1 MGETYMAKHK
11 KRMGKPAK
19 ILLWFI
25 ATIVVIAAAALIF
38 VNVYIGKSKA
48 VIEGN
53 VQLAVLDENVTVTR
67 DENGVP
73 HLDAKS
79 DADLYRAQGYVHAQ
93 DRLFQM
99 DLARRQA
106 SGRLSEV
113 VGAKAIDTDKQFRTF
128 SLRNAAEKSFDTYS
142 DDAKQVLGWYA
153 DGVNAFIEEVKGNG
167 KLSYEFK
174 LLGYE
179 PEQWTP
185 IDSLTIGKYM
195 AYDLGGK
202 WTPQAMR
209 HWALNN
215 YSEEKAQDL
224 FITYPENAESIM
236 EANLKNPV
244 QVTGQ
249 FDPGLLPHEFNG
261 SNNWV
266 VSGDKT
272 KSGMPLLADD
282 PHLGLSTPSI
292 WHQIHLKSPEQN
304 VSGVIFAGIPGII
317 LGHNEKVAWGVT
329 NVGPDVQDLYIEIPN
344 PDDPTQFQ
352 YDDEWEQAEVRDE
365 TISVKGEKDV
375 PFEVLVTRHGPII
388 TDVIYKDEKPDAV
401 FSMQWTALE
410 PSNELEAI
418 MDLNKADDWESFET
432 ALEAFSA
439 PAQNFVFASTDG
451 TIAFKANGKIPI
463 RKKGDAQ
470 LPVPG
475 NSSEY
480 GWDGYVPY
488 DELPTVVNPKE
499 GFIATAN
506 NEVVDEKYPYHITK
520 FWAQPYRYERI
531 AGVLRDGDD
540 FTADDMMKLQM
551 DQKNLHAGEFLDS
564 LIGSIEKMD
573 RKGRYK
579 EVLAQMK
586 DWDQVDSVDASQPL
600 VFHKLMKQLPMTM
613 FASDMPADVYEFMP
627 GKPQLTDQF
636 LRNAYAGDPSTW
648 VEEYGGVDQ
657 WVYDAFEKTMA
668 SLKED
673 YGDKSEKWQWGDF
686 HQLVFPHPLSSAS
699 PILARFL
706 DPQKQPVGGSG
717 ITVQAASFKDDG
729 SANHGASWR
738 FVADLDD
745 LSKAYHIV
753 GPGQSGHVKSQWF
766 HDQADDWVRGDF
778 HETIL
783 EGDVKDGNVLT
794 LEAK

>member
-1 MGETYMAKHK
+1 MAKRAQHK

-19 ILLWFI
+19 IFLWI
-25 ATIVVIAAAALIF
+25 LATLIVIAAAALIF
-38 VNVYIGKSKA
+38 VNVYIAKSKPIIDGKA
-48 VIEGN
+48 
-53 VQLAVLDENVTVTR
+53 QLTVLDENVTVTR

-128 SLRNAAEKSFDTYS
+128 SLRNAAEKSFDTYG
-142 DDAKQVLGWYA
+142 DDAKQVLEWYA
-153 DGVNAFIEEVKGNG
+153 DGVNEFIEEVKDNG

-179 PEQWTP
+179 PEPWTP
-185 IDSLTIGKYM
+185 IDSLIIGKYM

-209 HWALNN
+209 HWALNE
-215 YSEEKAQDL
+215 YSEEKAMDL

-236 EANLKNPV
+236 EANRKNPV
-244 QVTGQ
+244 QVAGQ

-272 KSGMPLLADD
+272 KSGKPLLADD

-329 NVGPDVQDLYIEIPN
+329 NVGPDVQDLYIETPN

-352 YDDEWEQAEVRDE
+352 YDGEWEQAEVRDE
-365 TISVKGEKDV
+365 TISVKGEEDV
-375 PFEVLVTRHGPII
+375 PFEVLVTRHGPVI

-488 DELPTVVNPKE
+488 DELPTLVNPKE

-506 NEVVDEKYPYHITK
+506 NEVVDDNYPYHITK

-531 AGVLRDGDD
+531 AEVLRSGDQ
-540 FTADDMMKLQM
+540 FTAEDMMDLQM
-551 DQKNLHAGEFLDS
+551 DQKNLHAGEFLDD
-564 LIGSIEKMD
+564 LIGSIERMD
-573 RKGRYK
+573 RKESYK
-579 EVLAQMK
+579 GILTQLK
-586 DWDQVDSVDASQPL
+586 NWNQVDSADAPEPL
-600 VFHKLMKQLPMTM
+600 IFHKLMKQLPVTM
-613 FASDMPADVYEFMP
+613 FAPDMPADVYEFMP

-636 LRNAYAGDPSTW
+636 LRNAYNGDPSTW
-648 VEEYGGVDQ
+648 VLEYGGVDQ
-657 WVYDAFEKTMA
+657 WVFDAFKKTVA
-668 SLKED
+668 GLKED
-673 YGDKSEKWQWGDF
+673 YGDNPEKWQWGDY

-699 PILARFL
+699 PILAHFL
-706 DPQKQPVGGSG
+706 DPKKQPVGGSG

-745 LSKAYHIV
+745 LSKANHIV
-753 GPGQSGHVKSQWF
+753 GPGQAGHMKSQWF

-778 HETIL
+778 HETQL
-783 EGDVKDGNVLT
+783 QGDVKDGHVLT